1 MVKNQKRWLK
11 LKQLKD
17 LDFYLVTYS
26 SISRNNIISD
36 VKNAVDAGC
45 KIVQYREKN
54 KSKDE
59 MINEA
64 KKLKE
69 ICNSRAILLIDD
81 HVDVA
86 LAVSA
91 DGVHIGQSDISVED
105 VRQLLGN
112 DCIIG
117 LTVHNVEE
125 ALEAE
130 KLGVDYIGLAPIYK
144 TDTKED
150 SGIPCGPDM
159 ISEIRKNVSLPIVAV
174 GGINKNNVKDVI
186 SKGAD
191 GVVAVSA
198 VLDSVDVKKEV
209 GDFISIIREVKSS

>member
-1 MVKNQKRWLK
+1 M
-11 LKQLKD
+11 KQLKD

-130 KLGVDYIGLAPIYK
+130 KLGVDYIGLAPILKYLL
-144 TDTKED
+144 
-150 SGIPCGPDM
+150 M
-159 ISEIRKNVSLPIVAV
+159 
-174 GGINKNNVKDVI
+174 
-186 SKGAD
+186 
-191 GVVAVSA
+191 
-198 VLDSVDVKKEV
+198 
-209 GDFISIIREVKSS
+209 